1 MQIYKDSNQVV
12 PFELQEIVFTDFIKD
27 NIDNLM
33 RQPMISMSKVH
44 VSLSVY
50 ELARRDIRNDLVGA
64 AGDFSLPQ
72 FYTYGTPSL
81 KKYEV

>member
-1 MQIYKDSNQVV
+1 
-12 PFELQEIVFTDFIKD
+12 
-27 NIDNLM
+27 
-33 RQPMISMSKVH
+33 MISMSKVH

-81 KKYEV
+81 KKYKV